1 MASPLLT
8 VMSNAA
14 RRAARAIRRDFGEVE
29 NLQVSLKGPANFV
42 TRTDKRV
49 EEMLAEDLRKA
60 RPGFGFLM
68 EESGTR
74 AGSDKEHRWIVDPID
89 GTTNFIHGIA
99 HFAISIALE
108 RAGEIIAGLVYNPIS
123 DEMFSAERG
132 RGAFLNDR
140 RRLRVAARR
149 SLTEAV
155 IACGIPHH
163 GRGDHEQFGIEMA
176 RVQATAAG
184 LRRFGAASLDLC
196 WVAAGR
202 VDAYW
207 ERGLAPW
214 DIAAGLLIVREA
226 GGTVG
231 DVDGAADVL
240 ETGNVLAGNDELY
253 RQLQAELAGAATQAP
268 PAADKTA

>member
-1 MASPLLT
+1 MA
-8 VMSNAA
+8 NAA
-14 RRAARAIRRDFGEVE
+14 RRASRAIRRDFGEVE

-42 TRTDKRV
+42 TRTDRRV
-49 EEMLAEDLRKA
+49 EEILAEDLRKA

-68 EESGTR
+68 EESG
-74 AGSDKEHRWIVDPID
+74 AKSGSDKEHRWIVDPID

-108 RAGEIIAGLVYNPIS
+108 RAGEIVAGLVYNPIA
-123 DEMFSAERG
+123 DEMFTAERG

-140 RRLRVAARR
+140 RRLRVAVRR
-149 SLTEAV
+149 SLSEAV
-155 IACGIPHH
+155 VACGIPHH
-163 GRGDHEQFGIEMA
+163 GRGDHERFGAEMA
-176 RVQATAAG
+176 RVQAAVAG

-214 DIAAGLLIVREA
+214 DIAAGLIIVREA
-226 GGTVG
+226 GGSVG

-240 ETGNVLAGNDELY
+240 RSGNVLAGNDELY
-253 RQLQAELAGAATQAP
+253 RLLQTELAAATTES
-268 PAADKTA
+268 PAAPVKTA